1 MLCLLV
7 QLACGTLELPGMA
20 CKVYL
25 LFRAQAFKC
34 LPVLIGAGSGL
45 WDGGVKGVG
54 LGEDFGLGSPRRAGF
69 LLWEDRRYWL
79 CLILGQE
86 FDEFQD

>member
-1 MLCLLV
+1 M
-7 QLACGTLELPGMA
+7 
-20 CKVYL
+20 
-25 LFRAQAFKC
+25 
-34 LPVLIGAGSGL
+34 LIGAGSGL